1 LHAETIHA
9 RPFYV
14 KSVLIPL
21 LEQPDLDALRNC
33 LLFLSKNGTETLM
46 IVLNP
51 NVGIT
56 DANVTLEIDKRIADL
71 KAAIKERKEVDDF
84 AAAQSYKEEL
94 ESAQV
99 DRDLAIRDGWAN
111 IPEPDRRK
119 IYQKALGNIGTD
131 AIFPLRENYS
141 YAEFYRALHELQ
153 SQWPK
158 DMPQGEYAIVW
169 PRSVSPQEQPVAAS
183 MAEVSASSLQSQ
195 KPLTLKPSN
204 PAQERR
210 SALKR
215 HFALVSAKKKH
226 GIPEETPK
234 DTAIDQIIRLEFPEA
249 A

>member
-1 LHAETIHA
+1 M
-9 RPFYV
+9 
-14 KSVLIPL
+14 KNVLIPL

-33 LLFLSKNGTETLM
+33 LLFLGKNGTETLM
-46 IVLNP
+46 IVINP
-51 NVGIT
+51 NIGIT
-56 DANVTLEIDKRIADL
+56 DAAVTADIDKRISDL
-71 KAAIKERKEVDDF
+71 RGAIEQCKQRDDFTAAI
-84 AAAQSYKEEL
+84 QYKEDL
-94 ESAQV
+94 EAAQV
-99 DRDLAIRDGWAN
+99 DRDLAIRDGWSK

-195 KPLTLKPSN
+195 KPLALKPSN

-215 HFALVSAKKKH
+215 HFALVSAKKKY
-226 GIPEETPK
+226 GIPDTTPK
-234 DTAIDQIIRLEFPEA
+234 ETAIDQIIRLEFPEA

>member
-1 LHAETIHA
+1 
-9 RPFYV
+9 V

-51 NVGIT
+51 NIGIT

-71 KAAIKERKEVDDF
+71 KTAIQQCKERDDF
-84 AAAQSYKEEL
+84 TAAQSYKEEL

-169 PRSVSPQEQPVAAS
+169 PRAVSDQTPMANPKAVAVAKMEMAAQKRSSDPQE
-183 MAEVSASSLQSQ
+183 
-195 KPLTLKPSN
+195 
-204 PAQERR
+204 ERR

-226 GIPEETPK
+226 GIPDETPK
-234 DTAIDQIIRLEFPEA
+234 ETAIDQIIRLEFPKA

>member
-1 LHAETIHA
+1 M
-9 RPFYV
+9 
-14 KSVLIPL
+14 KSVLIPI

-33 LLFLSKNGTETLM
+33 LLFLSRNGTEVLM
-46 IVLNP
+46 IVINP

-56 DANVTLEIDKRIADL
+56 DDAVTADIDKRISDL
-71 KAAIKERKEVDDF
+71 RGAIEQCKQRDDFTAAI
-84 AAAQSYKEEL
+84 QYKEDL
-94 ESAQV
+94 EAAQV
-99 DRDLAIRDGWAN
+99 DRDLAIRDGWSK

-158 DMPQGEYAIVW
+158 DMPHGEYAIVW
-169 PRSVSPQEQPVAAS
+169 PRSVSNQTPMANPKAVAVARMEIAAQKRSSDPQE
-183 MAEVSASSLQSQ
+183 
-195 KPLTLKPSN
+195 
-204 PAQERR
+204 ERR

-226 GIPEETPK
+226 GIPDATPK
-234 DTAIDQIIRLEFPEA
+234 ETAIDQIIRLEFPEA